1 MIDLD
6 GTDGYINCGNDSSLD
21 FVAQNFTI
29 AMRINLKTFAQN
41 EILYGRGL
49 FRVDGIYCQIESNP
63 SQTAVKNLRFVL
75 NKTPAANLDTY
86 TVDNVLS
93 ANQSYHVVFQRD
105 GTVGKIFVDGVE
117 CSYVVQAT
125 LSNPTTSSRNAYIGI
140 YDSLILATDPKMSEL
155 AIWDVAL
162 PLTEISLLANS
173 KIKRLPLQIRPNNL
187 KLYLPLDEV
196 ADGVSI
202 HGKTFKDLSQNSND
216 GIGSDAGGE
225 SVGRAEEV
233 LSYP

>member
-1 MIDLD
+1 MVDLD

-29 AMRINLKTFAQN
+29 AMWINLKSFAQN
-41 EILYGRGL
+41 ELLYCRGL
-49 FRVDGIYCQIESNP
+49 YRVDGIYCQIQSNP
-63 SQTAVKNLRFVL
+63 PGTAIKNLRMVL
-75 NKTPAANLDTY
+75 NKTPPDNPDTR

-93 ANQSYHVVFQRD
+93 ANQSYHVVFQRV
-105 GTVGKIFVDGVE
+105 GTVGKIFVNGVE
-117 CSYVVQAT
+117 CSYAFQT
-125 LSNPTTSSRNAYIGI
+125 ILSNPTTSSRNAYIGI
-140 YDSLILATDPKMSEL
+140 YDNLALATDPKISEF

-173 KIKRLPLQIRPNNL
+173 KIKRLPLQIQPSNL

-202 HGKTFKDLSQNSND
+202 HGQTFKDLSGNNNN
-216 GIGSDAGGE
+216 GTGSDAGGE